1 VFDGCLYFNGT
12 ALARLLEREWT
23 QAFGPFELSPPQG
36 FMLRL
41 VIERPGLLQH
51 ELADALTISRPTAT
65 RLLDG
70 LERKGLVRREVEASD
85 RRQSL
90 IHPTAAAKKLG
101 PALNAASGQVT
112 RRLKQ
117 LLGAEAFDQTVAM
130 VRAAS
135 ARMKALSFFSE
146 SIVA

>member
-1 VFDGCLYFNGT
+1 LNYLGWVFDGCLYFNGT

-41 VIERPGLLQH
+41 VIERPGLSQH

-70 LERKGLVRREVEASD
+70 LERKGFIRRQVEPSD

-90 IHPTAAAKKLG
+90 IHPTPPASKIG

-117 LLGAEAFDQTVAM
+117 LLGADAFDQTVVM
-130 VRAAS
+130 IRAAS
-135 ARMKALSFFSE
+135 TRLKA
-146 SIVA
+146 